1 MDGNGQPALP
11 AEKKIGQFKA
21 RWCRNRFLQLGIARQ
36 IGTDNEIIAQG
47 NLTAGLMHMANLHG
61 QLAGDQQIIGIEKL
75 HIIPPGG
82 IKPRITGRGKPT
94 IGLPYDPDSGVNLP
108 DILDTA
114 QCQWCATSIIHDD
127 DVQRTIVSSQD

>member
-61 QLAGDQQIIGIEKL
+61 QLAGDQHGTIITTDLTTEYV
-75 HIIPPGG
+75 HENSAYS
-82 IKPRITGRGKPT
+82 T
-94 IGLPYDPDSGVNLP
+94 
-108 DILDTA
+108 
-114 QCQWCATSIIHDD
+114 
-127 DVQRTIVSSQD
+127 